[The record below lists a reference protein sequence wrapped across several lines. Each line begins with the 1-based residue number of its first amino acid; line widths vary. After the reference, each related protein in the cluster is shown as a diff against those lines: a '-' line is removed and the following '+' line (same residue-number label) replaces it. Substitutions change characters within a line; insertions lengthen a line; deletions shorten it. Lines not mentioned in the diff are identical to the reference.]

1 MKQKLLEPFQQ
12 FVPTFKYIFL
22 YFCLLPMV
30 LGSASLGAIGFDQP
44 TMSLAQGAIALFV
57 LSYCLYW
64 FFVLAYTGGFH
75 RSLTIAFILFL
86 DLFPALFIA
95 FRFDTS
101 VFFGMPTFAFFF
113 LSFTIPLT
121 ASYWIILIALATL
134 HPLLP
139 LPEEVYLYLPA
150 VILAGLVAAYVYGF
164 LQKGPKQIC
173 K

>member
-30 LGSASLGAIGFDQP
+30 LGSASLGAMGFDRP
-44 TMSLAQGAIALFV
+44 ILFLVQGAIALFV

-95 FRFDTS
+95 FRLGT
-101 VFFGMPTFAFFF
+101 PTFF
-113 LSFTIPLT
+113 LLPFTIPLT
-121 ASYWIILIALATL
+121 ASYWIILIAL
-134 HPLLP
+134 LP
-139 LPEEVYLYLPA
+139 LFQLVPLSDV
-150 VILAGLVAAYVYGF
+150 VILCFAFFPVVLLVGLVAVYVYGF
-164 LQKGPKQIC
+164 LQKGPKQAC